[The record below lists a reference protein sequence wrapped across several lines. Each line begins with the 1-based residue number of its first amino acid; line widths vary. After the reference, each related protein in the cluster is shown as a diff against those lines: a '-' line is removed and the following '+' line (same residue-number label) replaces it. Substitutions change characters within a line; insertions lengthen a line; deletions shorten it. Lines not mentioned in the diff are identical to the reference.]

1 MAKQDMRIDVDFVD
15 HPKTKRLIRMTGY
28 EGFYCLMK
36 LFSIAAKIYKRGELK
51 NCDAVDIEDLTGWTG
66 EQGKLVEAM
75 LDTKIGFLE
84 KKGNLYIIHDWDINQ
99 PWIYH
104 SEERSEKAKKSVSA
118 RWEKN
123 KSNTINNSN
132 VNDSDA
138 YRIKNVYETYQD
150 SNTPSPSPI
159 PIPIPSPIPSPS
171 LRNPLT
177 PLAGGNGPAKK
188 QKQYITDTEASVII
202 NNSTTGDYASMLKTF
217 VKNRRDIKK
226 PMTRLALE
234 QTLNILSTKLDTDQE
249 RIDCIQLSIANGWT
263 GIFPERSKKIGGRS
277 DQPSQS
283 VLGNEDRW
291 EQRRRQKEAA
301 RV

>member
-1 MAKQDMRIDVDFVD
+1 
-15 HPKTKRLIRMTGY
+15 
-28 EGFYCLMK
+28 
-36 LFSIAAKIYKRGELK
+36 
-51 NCDAVDIEDLTGWTG
+51 
-66 EQGKLVEAM
+66 
-75 LDTKIGFLE
+75 
-84 KKGNLYIIHDWDINQ
+84 
-99 PWIYH
+99 
-104 SEERSEKAKKSVSA
+104 
-118 RWEKN
+118 
-123 KSNTINNSN
+123 
-132 VNDSDA
+132 
-138 YRIKNVYETYQD
+138 
-150 SNTPSPSPI
+150 
-159 PIPIPSPIPSPS
+159 
-171 LRNPLT
+171 
-177 PLAGGNGPAKK
+177 
-188 QKQYITDTEASVII
+188 
-202 NNSTTGDYASMLKTF
+202 MLKAF